1 MLEYVG
7 CEGLED
13 EDDDAW
19 EDLEVDF
26 DEVRDELAFVDDAAE
41 GGEEVAEG
49 EELEEG
55 GPRL

>member
-1 MLEYVG
+1 MG

-13 EDDDAW
+13 EDEDAW